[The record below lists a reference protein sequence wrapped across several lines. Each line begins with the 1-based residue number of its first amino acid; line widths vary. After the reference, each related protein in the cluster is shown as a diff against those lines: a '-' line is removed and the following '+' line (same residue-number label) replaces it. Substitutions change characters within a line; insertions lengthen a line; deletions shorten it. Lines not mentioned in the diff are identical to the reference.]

1 VPPDQFPAVYA
12 VHRINSFTELDSGIA
27 SNDSMDKRFVD
38 VWPPQARLLMTNH
51 MTSRFVFG
59 ILGALKSRS
68 KSKCFRHGRYSMG
81 TISNTT
87 STIRT
92 LIVDDEPLARK
103 GIRVWLKSEHDID
116 VIGEATDGEEAVES
130 IQKLKPDLL
139 FLDVRM
145 PGLDGFEVLERVAG
159 AHIPLTIFVTAYD
172 SHAIRAF
179 EVNAVDYLLKP
190 ISQAR
195 LREALQRV
203 RHELLLHDELEVSQN
218 RLLRLLDVGAT
229 NTQFSRRFV
238 VRDRDKFMIVVTDEI
253 DWIESAANYVE
264 LHLGKK
270 VFLLRE
276 TMRTLEARL
285 DPNQFVRIHRST
297 IVNISRIKEI
307 TREWTGDFEVM
318 LHDGTKLRMS
328 RSYQDRLLT

>member
-1 VPPDQFPAVYA
+1 MA
-12 VHRINSFTELDSGIA
+12 
-27 SNDSMDKRFVD
+27 
-38 VWPPQARLLMTNH
+38 
-51 MTSRFVFG
+51 
-59 ILGALKSRS
+59 
-68 KSKCFRHGRYSMG
+68 
-81 TISNTT
+81 TISSTT

-103 GIRVWLKSEHDID
+103 GIRVWLKPEQDID
-116 VIGEATDGEEAVES
+116 IIGEATDGEEAVES

-145 PGLDGFEVLERVAG
+145 PRMDGFEVLQAVASV
-159 AHIPLTIFVTAYD
+159 HMPLTIFVTAYD
-172 SHAIRAF
+172 SYAIRAF

-190 ISQAR
+190 ISPAR
-195 LREALQRV
+195 LSAALQRA
-203 RHELLLHDELEVSQN
+203 RHEFAVRNELEASQSK
-218 RLLRLLDVGAT
+218 LLKLLQSVGRDTGLQQPPAGGT
-229 NTQFSRRFV
+229 NWPFSQRFV
-238 VRDRDKFMIVVTDEI
+238 VRDRDKFVIVATDEI

-270 VFLLRE
+270 LFLLRE
-276 TMRTLEARL
+276 TMRTLETRL

>member
-1 VPPDQFPAVYA
+1 
-12 VHRINSFTELDSGIA
+12 
-27 SNDSMDKRFVD
+27 
-38 VWPPQARLLMTNH
+38 
-51 MTSRFVFG
+51 
-59 ILGALKSRS
+59 
-68 KSKCFRHGRYSMG
+68 MG

-116 VIGEATDGEEAVES
+116 IIGEATDGEEAVES

-159 AHIPLTIFVTAYD
+159 AHMPLTIFVTAYD